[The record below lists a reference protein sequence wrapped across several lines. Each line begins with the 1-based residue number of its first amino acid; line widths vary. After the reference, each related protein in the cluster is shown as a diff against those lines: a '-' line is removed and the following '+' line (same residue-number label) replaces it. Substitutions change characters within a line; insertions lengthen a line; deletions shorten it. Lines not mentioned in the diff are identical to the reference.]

1 MKIIAHRERCI
12 SSGNCVKAAPKLFAQ
27 DEEGVVEVQVVQPE
41 AGDQAAA
48 REAAAMCPVIAIE
61 LRSGGEGV

>member
-27 DEEGVVEVQVVQPE
+27 DEEGVVEVRVADPHPADE
-41 AGDQAAA
+41 PAA

-61 LRSGGEGV
+61 LRSEESA